1 MTTLSIQPP
10 FPTFSEADGSPL
22 EAGYIWIGT
31 ANLNPITNPISVYW
45 DVDLTL
51 PAAQPIRTQGGY
63 PVNSGT
69 PARLYVN
76 SNFSIQV
83 QNSKGSVVYNAPDG
97 AADRF
102 SAAQISFIQ
111 AGAGAVTRTA
121 QSKMRDVVSVK
132 DFGAVGDGVADDTV
146 AIQAAIDALES
157 AGGGEVHLP
166 SGTYKITA
174 PLTLAGQVNLIGENL
189 WSTVIN
195 KTTNTVGTGSNTARS
210 GTVTDSYA
218 VDAIV
223 ILTHTNNGY
232 NYDTQLRNLT
242 LKKNSYA
249 ATSYGIYAPRCTHFL
264 FGELLILN
272 CNTGYYT
279 FDSWMSNLRNVTVQ
293 ACAIGYQHADDGS
306 GAGTGTSITFQNCWV
321 NFDNTVAQ
329 PTTAFSLFGLT
340 YSSMICCA
348 ADNAI
353 RLDGAG
359 IYNYT
364 LLTCTGISM
373 DGCGAENFKGGFITV
388 SGGHVSVTE
397 TRTFAST
404 GVASGTFAMVAVESS
419 ARLTMQG
426 CNFAVPTSVG
436 VLYNW
441 IIQTGAQ
448 VVEINPFASP
458 SGGNAFVSF
467 SSSAARS
474 VITAAGTTFFNASG
488 SFTLPRKV
496 TGSNSLVAATPQTIY
511 TIPSGGLGAGAY
523 YLYIYV
529 DASGTAYRS
538 VYLITSDGVQAEVTA
553 LKAGANLTVAMSG
566 LDVQATSAA
575 TAGANWTIIQQTQV

>member
-1 MTTLSIQPP
+1 MPFTTTKPVGQFSDINGKPLDGQVWFGQP
-10 FPTFSEADGSPL
+10 
-22 EAGYIWIGT
+22 
-31 ANLNPITNPISVYW
+31 NLDPIANPITVYW
-45 DVDLTL
+45 D
-51 PAAQPIRTQGGY
+51 AAGTQPVTQPVVTVGGY
-63 PVNSGT
+63 PMNGNTRSNVFVN
-69 PARLYVN
+69 ADY
-76 SNFSIQV
+76 SILV
-83 QNSKGSVVYNAPDG
+83 RNRNGFTV
-97 AADRF
+97 F
-102 SAAQISFIQ
+102 SAPNLPFEDSSDNQYFLQ
-111 AGAGAVTRTA
+111 AGSGAVQRTVQA
-121 QSKMRDVVSVK
+121 KLRDVVSVK
-132 DFGAVGDGVADDTV
+132 DFGAVGDGVADDTA

-157 AGGGEVHLP
+157 AGGGEVRLP

-174 PLTLAGQVNLIGENL
+174 PLTLAGQVNLIGDNL

-195 KTTNTVGTGSNTARS
+195 KTTSTVGTGSNTARA

-223 ILTHTNNGY
+223 ILTHPNDGY

-293 ACAIGYQHADDGS
+293 ACAIGYQHANDGT
-306 GAGTGTSITFQNCWV
+306 GNGTGTSITFQNCWV

-329 PTTAFSLFGLT
+329 PTAAFLLFGLT

-348 ADNAI
+348 ADNGI
-353 RLDGAG
+353 RVDGAA
-359 IYNYT
+359 IYNYIFA
-364 LLTCTGISM
+364 TCTGISM
-373 DGCGAENFKGGFITV
+373 NGCGAENFKGGFIRLD
-388 SGGHVSVTE
+388 GGHVSVIE
-397 TRTFAST
+397 ARTFAAT
-404 GVASGTFAMVAVESS
+404 GIASGTAATVFVDLAGK
-419 ARLTMQG
+419 LTMTG

-436 VLYNW
+436 VLYNML
-441 IIQTGAQ
+441 IQNGSQ

-458 SGGNAFVSF
+458 SGGSTFAAFSGG
-467 SSSAARS
+467 AARS
-474 VITAAGTTFFNASG
+474 VITATGTTLFNVSG
-488 SFTLPRKV
+488 SFTLPTKV
-496 TGSNSLVAATPQTIY
+496 TGANSLVAATPQTIY
-511 TIPSGGLGAGAY
+511 TISTAGAY

-529 DASGTAYRS
+529 GASGTAYRS

-575 TAGANWTIIQQTQV
+575 TAGANWTIIQQTQI